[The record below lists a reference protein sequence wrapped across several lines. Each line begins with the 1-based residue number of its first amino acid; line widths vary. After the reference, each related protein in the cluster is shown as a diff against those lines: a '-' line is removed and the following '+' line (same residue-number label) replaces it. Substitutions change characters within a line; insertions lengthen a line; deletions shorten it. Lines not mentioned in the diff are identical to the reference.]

1 MAIWLFKYDCIE
13 ISSDSLSPLASP
25 STNTVQALLFPTNIR
40 TPQNV
45 EMPTTLIS
53 VLSSGPLRN
62 SAGR

>member
-1 MAIWLFKYDCIE
+1 MAIWLFKYDYTE

-25 STNTVQALLFPTNIR
+25 STNTVQALLFSTNIP

-45 EMPTTLIS
+45 EMPTNLIS
-53 VLSSGPLRN
+53 VLSYGRLRN